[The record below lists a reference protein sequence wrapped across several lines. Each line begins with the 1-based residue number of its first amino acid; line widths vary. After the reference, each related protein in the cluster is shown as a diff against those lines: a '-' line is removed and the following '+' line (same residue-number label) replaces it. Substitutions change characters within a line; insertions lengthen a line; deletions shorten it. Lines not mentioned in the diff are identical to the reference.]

1 MKRILTLLFLMGLL
15 AIVPG
20 CGTDHKKDDV
30 LTLRICNW
38 EEYIDEGDWDKED
51 TISLENGDI
60 IGKNNMID
68 DFTAWYKKTY
78 GKTIHVEYSCFG
90 TNEELYNQLTL
101 GDEFDLVCPSEYMI
115 MKLMTEQK
123 LLKLSDDFFDT
134 SKKENY
140 YSRGVSSYIKDKFNT
155 ITIENEPLSS
165 YAAGYMWGNTGIVY
179 NPEKVTEE
187 EASSWKLL
195 LDPKFK
201 RQVTMK
207 DNVRDAYFAAMG
219 IYKSDDLLSLQA
231 SPYLGSDLT
240 QEEQL
245 KEEYPATLQKEMND
259 ASKDTITAIEQ
270 LLQKGKDNFYSFE
283 NFCSQY
289 SQR

>member
-1 MKRILTLLFLMGLL
+1 MSKRYKRLLSVIISIVLL
-15 AIVPG
+15 AGIATAVG
-20 CGTDHKKDDV
+20 AVDIFSLKNSEQAAMASDSDTII
-30 LTLRICNW
+30 LRVCNW

-140 YSRGVSSYIKDKFNT
+140 YFNKVN
-155 ITIENEPLSS
+155 ITL
-165 YAAGYMWGNTGIVY
+165 
-179 NPEKVTEE
+179 
-187 EASSWKLL
+187 
-195 LDPKFK
+195 
-201 RQVTMK
+201 
-207 DNVRDAYFAAMG
+207 YFVCVNMHIINIA
-219 IYKSDDLLSLQA
+219 
-231 SPYLGSDLT
+231 
-240 QEEQL
+240 
-245 KEEYPATLQKEMND
+245 
-259 ASKDTITAIEQ
+259 
-270 LLQKGKDNFYSFE
+270 
-283 NFCSQY
+283 
-289 SQR
+289 